1 MLLNLGLAGDVA
13 VAPTDE
19 PESPPACNSPSPSA
33 FSVPTLPCLGIFFDR
48 TKQSNSPVPPAGSV
62 YPVAMSPVAS
72 TPSEVE
78 FSQAAPLALARP
90 RVFHSYTKKTSRPKT
105 SYQFAYPVVHT
116 WHKRLKLRPKL
127 LMQVQQVSQT
137 ARPLPILDVQQSTL
151 YLPHFV
157 QKFPAMFCQ
166 KNGQGPKDLSVVRN
180 ELYTRTVANIPEK
193 HISCEG
199 EDEDHRQVVATI
211 FRVTQDGGLK
221 GKAKICLNFGPVWEA
236 TPLSSGS
243 YEFVAPRDNGV
254 QVMRWALRGGKNRG
268 SSAVPVTQPRDD
280 NKRFTFS
287 VINPNARR
295 HPVIASMIKNQLE
308 VYDGYPVVASPSTG
322 PITPSLGMSVVSDAS
337 GDAAPGDT
345 KNIIT
350 LDEGLRTLIVV
361 TGVWVACC
369 EGWSQNFS

>member
-1 MLLNLGLAGDVA
+1 MG
-13 VAPTDE
+13 
-19 PESPPACNSPSPSA
+19 
-33 FSVPTLPCLGIFFDR
+33 
-48 TKQSNSPVPPAGSV
+48 
-62 YPVAMSPVAS
+62 PVAS
-72 TPSEVE
+72 PPCEVE
-78 FSQAAPLALARP
+78 FSQAARLALVRP
-90 RVFHSYTKKTSRPKT
+90 RVFHSYTNKTSRPKT

-127 LMQVQQVSQT
+127 LMQVRQVSQT

-166 KNGQGPKDLSVVRN
+166 KNGQGAKGLNVVRN

-211 FRVTQDGGLK
+211 FRVAQDGGLK

-243 YEFVAPRDNGV
+243 YEFVAPRDN
-254 QVMRWALRGGKNRG
+254 
-268 SSAVPVTQPRDD
+268 VPVTQPRHD

-308 VYDGYPVVASPSTG
+308 VYDGYLVVASPSTG
-322 PITPSLGMSVVSDAS
+322 PITPSLGIPVVSDAS
-337 GDAAPGDT
+337 GDAARGDT
-345 KNIIT
+345 KNTIM

-369 EGWSQNFS
+369 EGWLQNFS

>member
-1 MLLNLGLAGDVA
+1 
-13 VAPTDE
+13 
-19 PESPPACNSPSPSA
+19 
-33 FSVPTLPCLGIFFDR
+33 
-48 TKQSNSPVPPAGSV
+48 
-62 YPVAMSPVAS
+62 
-72 TPSEVE
+72 
-78 FSQAAPLALARP
+78 
-90 RVFHSYTKKTSRPKT
+90 
-105 SYQFAYPVVHT
+105 
-116 WHKRLKLRPKL
+116 
-127 LMQVQQVSQT
+127 
-137 ARPLPILDVQQSTL
+137 
-151 YLPHFV
+151 
-157 QKFPAMFCQ
+157 MFCQ
-166 KNGQGPKDLSVVRN
+166 KNGQGPEDLSVVKN

-211 FRVTQDGGLK
+211 FRVAQDGGLK
-221 GKAKICLNFGPVWEA
+221 GKAKISLNFGPVWEA

-268 SSAVPVTQPRDD
+268 SSTVPVTQPRDD

-322 PITPSLGMSVVSDAS
+322 PITPSLGIPVVSDAS
-337 GDAAPGDT
+337 GDAARGDT